1 MLVNLQPGAD
11 PTLASQALTELGL
24 WVKPLANREGVIC
37 SLEVSTISTSI
48 DLEDIERVP
57 GVNQVLKT
65 KPKHPLVDAQVDTPI
80 QVGSVTIGGQV
91 PILIAGP
98 CSVDSESSIH
108 EIAGIVARSGAG
120 ILRGGAY
127 KPRTSPY
134 SFSGH
139 GAPALTWLREA
150 ADAHGLAV
158 VTEVLSETDTHR
170 VAAIADMLQIGS
182 RNMQNFAL
190 LRAVGE
196 TGKPV
201 MLKRGLAAPVEE
213 WLLAGE
219 HLLKAGA
226 QSVVYCERGVRGFDT
241 QTRNLLDL
249 GTVALLKHSFGLPV
263 MVDPSHATGRRDLI
277 QPMVNAALAAGAD
290 AIMVE
295 VNPDPATAKSDGPQ
309 ALDVNTLESIA
320 TDMGLSKEGKS

>member
-11 PTLASQALTELGL
+11 ANLASQALTELGL
-24 WVKPLANREGVIC
+24 WVKPLANRDGVVC
-37 SLEVSTISTSI
+37 SLEVSSSSAAI

-65 KPKHPLVDAQVDTPI
+65 KPKHPLVDAQAHTTVDI
-80 QVGSVTIGGQV
+80 ASVCIGAESPV
-91 PILIAGP
+91 LIAGP
-98 CSVDSESSIH
+98 CSVDSEASIH
-108 EIAGIVARSGAG
+108 EIAANVARAG
-120 ILRGGAY
+120 GHILRGGAF

-139 GAPALTWLREA
+139 GAPALSWLRQA

-158 VTEVLSETDTHR
+158 VTEVLSEADTDK
-170 VAAIADMLQIGS
+170 VAAMADMLQVGS

-196 TGKPV
+196 TQMPV
-201 MLKRGLAAPVEE
+201 MLKRGLAATVEE

-219 HLLKAGA
+219 HLLNAGA
-226 QSVVYCERGVRGFDT
+226 QSVIYCERGVRGFDT

-249 GTVALLKHSFGLPV
+249 GTVALLKHSLGLPV
-263 MVDPSHATGRRDLI
+263 IVDPSHATGRRDLI
-277 QPMVNAALAAGAD
+277 RPMVNAAIAAGAD

-295 VNPDPATAKSDGPQ
+295 VNPRPGTAKSDGAQ
-309 ALDVNTLESIA
+309 AIDVKTLETIA
-320 TDMGLSKEGKS
+320 QDMGLVQGGEA